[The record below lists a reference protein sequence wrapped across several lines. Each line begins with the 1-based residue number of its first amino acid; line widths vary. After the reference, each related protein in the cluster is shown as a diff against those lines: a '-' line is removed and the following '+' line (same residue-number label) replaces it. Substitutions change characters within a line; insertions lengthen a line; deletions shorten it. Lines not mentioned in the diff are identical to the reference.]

1 MNHPF
6 DLELSELEVID
17 LESAVLEAED
27 EYLGNDAAVSM
38 ISDWRIE
45 S

>member
-1 MNHPF
+1 MTHPF

-27 EYLGNDAAVSM
+27 EELGNDAAVSM
-38 ISDWRIE
+38 ISDYRIE

>member
-6 DLELSELEVID
+6 DLELSELESID
-17 LESAVLEAED
+17 LESAVIEAED
-27 EYLGNDAAVSM
+27 ESLGNDAAVSM
-38 ISDWRIE
+38 ISDYRIE